1 MMEILDEEEL
11 DLYFFVSWMDIL
23 KLDLILVEG
32 FKYEEIVKIVLF
44 CDRVGYWL
52 EELVIDRYVIVV
64 VSDVLFNFDVVL
76 LDINDVEGLVD
87 FVVEWM

>member
-1 MMEILDEEEL
+1 MTEILDEEEL
-11 DLYFFVSWMDIL
+11 DLQFFVSRMDIL

-44 CDRVGYWL
+44 RDGVGYRF

-64 VSDVLFNFDVVL
+64 VSDVSFNFDVVL

>member
-1 MMEILDEEEL
+1 
-11 DLYFFVSWMDIL
+11 MDIL

-44 CDRVGYWL
+44 RDGVGYRF

-64 VSDVLFNFDVVL
+64 VSDVSFNFDVVL

>member
-1 MMEILDEEEL
+1 
-11 DLYFFVSWMDIL
+11 MDIL

-44 CDRVGYWL
+44 CDGVGYWF